1 MASPAK
7 ILANQL
13 NALKS
18 TGPRTPEGKERSKR
32 NALTHGLT
40 ATVVIPGEEAMEV
53 AFRVALMQDSLAQD
67 DDGMALI
74 LAERAGYLSMRLKR
88 CFRHEEA
95 LMARRMRDAEA
106 AFDDEQNT
114 ALEHIL
120 SYIANEPPTG
130 ARQLRATP
138 YGVDLLIRE
147 LAGMRSQVDDR
158 WSDFH
163 CYKTDEYMGNR
174 SCSVP
179 YSRLRG
185 LTNLFTN
192 DDPAALPPGEV
203 AAIPLA
209 ERKAWALIE
218 IGKEIDAEIQCL
230 HAHRLTLDHARFA
243 TNRKQAVQRAIQGV
257 DKEMALAKKYEAAA
271 ELAFDRTFRQLTAY
285 RRSNRPSL
293 ADERR
298 HERAETDYHHGAE
311 AIERRAGLDALLADP
326 TNQARLGSFLPP
338 AVLPPGPIDASTFTI
353 SKPTLPPI
361 VTPETTPK
369 PPRYRP

>member
-1 MASPAK
+1 
-7 ILANQL
+7 
-13 NALKS
+13 
-18 TGPRTPEGKERSKR
+18 
-32 NALTHGLT
+32 
-40 ATVVIPGEEAMEV
+40 
-53 AFRVALMQDSLAQD
+53 
-67 DDGMALI
+67 
-74 LAERAGYLSMRLKR
+74 
-88 CFRHEEA
+88 
-95 LMARRMRDAEA
+95 MARRMRDAEA
-106 AFDDEQNT
+106 TFDDEQNT

-147 LAGMRSQVDDR
+147 LAGMRAQVDHR

-192 DDPAALPPGEV
+192 DDASALPPGEV
-203 AAIPLA
+203 DAIPLDV
-209 ERKAWALIE
+209 RKVWALRE

-230 HAHRLTLDHARFA
+230 HAHRLTLNHARFEA
-243 TNRKQAVQRAIQGV
+243 NRKQAVQRAIQGV

-271 ELAFDRTFRQLTAY
+271 ELAFDRTFRQLNAY
-285 RRSNRPSL
+285 RRSDRPSL

-311 AIERRAGLDALLADP
+311 AIERRTGLNALLSRPHESGPVGFVSAPGGPSPPDRSTYP
-326 TNQARLGSFLPP
+326 HSPSVSRL
-338 AVLPPGPIDASTFTI
+338 
-353 SKPTLPPI
+353 
-361 VTPETTPK
+361 
-369 PPRYRP
+369 